1 MEVMTM
7 KGLTKLSLI
16 GAMSALL
23 AAAAI
28 AQPPGLAGLVWQ
40 DDKLEFDLN
49 AANLVTSGALT
60 TTISL
65 GNQNPVCITKA
76 TNTLN
81 IGLDLAALTGIPGLP
96 VVNLSGTALASGSQ
110 IRWTTGLVPINYC
123 LPAQQ
128 SGLPFD
134 ILIDAITGA
143 SLLVDLT
150 LLDPPYNSSVCN
162 DTFYVRGDE
171 TGGNTQNFINLRLYA
186 FCVQSPFTL
195 INATIRDADYVIHS
209 GPIPEPASVLA
220 LGSGL
225 IGLLGLRRRKK

>member
-1 MEVMTM
+1 MTM

-49 AANLVTSGALT
+49 AGNLVTSGALT

-65 GNQNPVCITKA
+65 GNQNPVCIIKP
-76 TNTLN
+76 TNSLN
-81 IGLDLAALTGIPGLP
+81 ISLDLAALTNIPGLP
-96 VVNLSGTALASGSQ
+96 TINLTGTAVSPTQ
-110 IRWTTGLVPINYC
+110 VRWSTGPVDINYC
-123 LPAQQ
+123 LPAAQ
-128 SGLPFD
+128 SGLPVD
-134 ILIDAITGA
+134 ILIKRITGA
-143 SLLVDLT
+143 QLTVDLT
-150 LLDPPYNSSVCN
+150 LLNSPYFSSVCN
-162 DTFYVRGDE
+162 DNFFVRGDDS
-171 TGGNTQNFINLRLYA
+171 GGNQQNFINLELYA
-186 FCVQSPFTL
+186 FCVESLFTRV
-195 INATIRDADYVIHS
+195 NAAVRDVDFVIHT